1 MCRSREIGRKGFPD
15 RVITALGPK
24 AKAMARQKKEEE
36 RTNERKKKH
45 TQIAHFVGQ
54 IVIRRFI
61 FLFFS
66 FFIRLERNLFFF
78 FFFCIFYDRV
88 SSSDGDMRDPIDSS
102 LKPQPD
108 T

>member
-24 AKAMARQKKEEE
+24 AKALARQKKEEE

-61 FLFFS
+61 FLFF
-66 FFIRLERNLFFF
+66 FFVFFT
-78 FFFCIFYDRV
+78 IE
-88 SSSDGDMRDPIDSS
+88 S
-102 LKPQPD
+102 LLLTVTCVTPS
-108 T
+108 TLL